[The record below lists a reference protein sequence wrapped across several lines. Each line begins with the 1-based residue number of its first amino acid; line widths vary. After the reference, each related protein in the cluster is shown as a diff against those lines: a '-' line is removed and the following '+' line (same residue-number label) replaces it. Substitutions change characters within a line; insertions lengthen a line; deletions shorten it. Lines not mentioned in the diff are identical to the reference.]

1 MARLYLPD
9 FSRLF
14 PSPTPKEK
22 PTMSDNRLL
31 DALSCRGLLVN
42 VSVRYWRARKK
53 LNPEDLGL
61 TTDQVN
67 ARLIS
72 LGHKKLLPTD
82 CLKSL
87 ALIESRAHALVE
99 ENTFPFLN
107 GVARY
112 LPNERLTEV
121 DARLNELGDQFRH
134 EQREFLRQYPT
145 YREDALREWETTA
158 QELVDDPT
166 RLVAVIEDAF
176 PRASAMDRHYGFQVS
191 MFQVAVPE
199 MPQADLVEA
208 ATQRDVIEARSKAAR
223 EARSR
228 IEASCDEFVRES
240 TAVLREQTAQLCRDM
255 LATIEGTGSVH
266 QKTLN
271 RLVRFVDRF
280 RQLNFMNDA
289 EMEAQLESVRGEFL
303 QRAAGEYRDS
313 ASARRDLVQGL
324 ESLRDRASSMAQE
337 DVTELVNGFGKL
349 GMRRFTLAA

>member
-1 MARLYLPD
+1 
-9 FSRLF
+9 
-14 PSPTPKEK
+14 
-22 PTMSDNRLL
+22 MSENRLL
-31 DALSCRGLLVN
+31 DALSCKGVLVN

-61 TTDQVN
+61 SADQVN

-72 LGHKKLLPTD
+72 LGHKKLLPKD
-82 CLKSL
+82 CLRDL

-121 DARLNELGDQFRH
+121 DACLSELSDQFRH
-134 EQREFLRQYPT
+134 ERREFLRQYPT
-145 YREDALREWETTA
+145 YREDALREWESTA
-158 QELVDDPT
+158 RELVDDPT

-176 PRASAMDRHYGFQVS
+176 PPASLMDRHYGFHVS

-208 ATQRDVIEARSKAAR
+208 ATQMDVIEARSKAAR
-223 EARSR
+223 AARSR
-228 IEASCDEFVRES
+228 IEASCDEFIRDC
-240 TAVLREQTAQLCRDM
+240 TAELRGQTAKLCTEM
-255 LATIEGTGSVH
+255 LQTINGTGSVH

-271 RLVRFVDRF
+271 RLVRFIDHF
-280 RQLNFMNDA
+280 RELNFVNDTQ
-289 EMEAQLESVRGEFL
+289 MEGQLEGIRGEL
-303 QRAAGEYRDS
+303 LGRTAQEYRDS
-313 ASARRDLVQGL
+313 GTARQELVQGL

-349 GMRRFTLAA
+349 GTRRFTLAA